1 MTGRGASSKAVPLLS
16 FPLQRKAFSFAP
28 QTAERCKQA
37 FLCGATERANVINM
51 GLKMQAI
58 EFREQLCEGMI
69 NLPSQFRTW
78 KNRQVRVILLAEEIE
93 PTIPAK
99 PENLENRFDAVSLKT
114 KGFRF
119 NREKVLLNTSKEYR
133 IIPRQSQGIPHEI

>member
-1 MTGRGASSKAVPLLS
+1 MKMN
-16 FPLQRKAFSFAP
+16 F
-28 QTAERCKQA
+28 
-37 FLCGATERANVINM
+37 INM

-78 KNRQVRVILLAEEIE
+78 NNRQVRVILLAEEIE
-93 PTIPAK
+93 PTIPTT

-119 NREKVLLNTSKEYR
+119 NREEANER
-133 IIPRQSQGIPHEI
+133 